1 MPKEYSKLSI
11 VNSPIGKKNVD
22 SSGAAISGVR
32 MNPSKAYGEIP
43 SLLQKFINEKD
54 NTAWNNIMNK
64 IDYIYY
70 NLDYAL
76 SGLNKETSFGNKVK
90 SELSFGKKLLFKPN
104 LVFPANID
112 EKTHG
117 RAVGTPIL
125 TEWVLI
131 AALMRWF
138 HDKLKISY
146 YEMSLGEASTGTFIL
161 AAIYSKTSGKNITT
175 EAVFEGR
182 SGDFYGGWGFYFV
195 RKYLSERHEAS
206 HKDDPMK
213 GYEDSISG
221 QFIPPGKASDRLM
234 VYDLNKIEDSINK
247 GRTIPVLGGATFKEI
262 TLSKVIIG
270 GDPKDKNDLEDY
282 PGCILIN
289 VPKLKMHAQDLITN
303 AIKNL
308 GIGLYPSQK
317 YDFPHTVYPNLKGK
331 LPHSPWVLEM
341 DPDTHLPVI
350 DKNGNYTAVKT
361 AGFSGTQSD
370 VIKAV
375 QNQNVFLL
383 HVTDSIN
390 MINISHDPDERSV
403 TIPEG
408 YVFAS
413 LDCVALDLFCAR
425 YCFKTLPM
433 LQALKLK
440 VQYNWPTEFVRHV
453 PVPISYGKNIS
464 TGMWFDSPLF
474 RYDLYR
480 YAEAR
485 GIGQQKYYV
494 LGYDSTTNCPLAS
507 LNGHLGRIDNG
518 NFLEL
523 ITRTLYYNP
532 KTILHDLQL
541 TILSYAKACD
551 TLTGT
556 SLYKE
561 FMDYFDENKDE
572 VIDYDEKGRGFE
584 TALFGIL
591 SYTTD
596 ILSIEAYGQIKKNF
610 LSTSMVVRNSNKNWN
625 SKGHDFSKEALLIG
639 YVATAYKLSQLDTV
653 YPDIF
658 IKGMMYGRGMWPS
671 WQTVTYM
678 NTNDVIYGS
687 LFINNIS
694 LGSLY
699 GSAFQYADK
708 VLNSGGYTKSTNPIT
723 QNSGTMQYGD
733 KILEPVDQNVSAAD
747 SIKRYFE
754 ALSNGAVPLKFTLY
768 VPNGFGKLEGVK
780 IPNVEETDDP
790 EKIFTVH
797 FHQIW

>member
-22 SSGAAISGVR
+22 CSGSAISGVR
-32 MNPSKAYGEIP
+32 MDPSKAYDGIP
-43 SLLQKFINEKD
+43 YLLQKFINEKD
-54 NTAWNNIMNK
+54 NTAWNNITNK

-90 SELSFGKKLLFKPN
+90 SELSLRKKLLFKPN
-104 LVFPANID
+104 LVFPHNID

-117 RAVGTPIL
+117 AAAGNPIL
-125 TEWVLI
+125 TEWVLV

-146 YEMSLGEASTGTFIL
+146 YEMSLGEASSGTFML
-161 AAIYSKTSGKNITT
+161 ATLYSKASGKNITT

-182 SGDFYGGWGFYFV
+182 SGDFYSGWGFYFV
-195 RKYLSERHEAS
+195 RKYLSDRHEAS

-213 GYEDSISG
+213 GYEDSIAG
-221 QFIPPGKASDRLM
+221 NFIPPGKASDRLM
-234 VYDLNKIEDSINK
+234 VYDLNKIQDVTNK
-247 GRTIPVLGGATFKEI
+247 GRTIPVPDGAVFKEI

-270 GDPKDKNDLEDY
+270 GDPKDRNDLEDY

-317 YDFPHTVYPNLKGK
+317 YDFPNTVYPNLKGK

-350 DKNGNYTAVKT
+350 DENGKYNATKT
-361 AGFSGTQSD
+361 AGFSGVQSD

-383 HVTDSIN
+383 HVTDTIN
-390 MINISHDPDERSV
+390 MVNLSHNPDGLSV
-403 TIPEG
+403 STKEG

-433 LQALKLK
+433 LQASRLK

-453 PVPISYGKNIS
+453 PIAISDGKNIS
-464 TGMWFDSPLF
+464 TSTWFDSPLF

-485 GIGQQKYYV
+485 GIGRQKYYV
-494 LGYDSTTNCPLAS
+494 LGYDSTTDSPLAS
-507 LNGHLGRIDNG
+507 LNGHLGRIDKG

-523 ITRTLYYNP
+523 ITKTLYYNP
-532 KTILHDLQL
+532 NTILHDLQL
-541 TILSYAKACD
+541 TILSYTKACD
-551 TLTGT
+551 NLTGT

-561 FMDYFDENKDE
+561 FMDYFDENKDGI
-572 VIDYDEKGRGFE
+572 IDYDEKGRGFE
-584 TALFGIL
+584 TAIFGIS
-591 SYTTD
+591 SYTAD
-596 ILSIEAYGQIKKNF
+596 ILLIDAYGEIKKNF
-610 LSTSMVVRNSNKNWN
+610 LFPAMIMKNTNKNLN
-625 SKGHDFSKEALLIG
+625 SKGHDFTKEALLVS
-639 YVATAYKLSQLDTV
+639 YAATAYKISQLDTV
-653 YPDIF
+653 YPDIY

-671 WQTVTYM
+671 WRTVIYIHT
-678 NTNDVIYGS
+678 TAVIYGS
-687 LFINNIS
+687 QFINSIS

-699 GSAFQYADK
+699 GCAFQYADK
-708 VLNSGGYTKSTNPIT
+708 VLNSGGYTKSTNPMAI
-723 QNSGTMQYGD
+723 NSGTIQYGD
-733 KILEPVDQNVSAAD
+733 KILEPVDEKVSAAD

-754 ALSNGAVPLKFTLY
+754 ALSKGAVPLNFTLY
-768 VPNGFGKLEGVK
+768 VPKDFGKLEGFK
-780 IPNVEETDDP
+780 IPNVEETNDP
-790 EKIFTVH
+790 EKIFTAH

>member
-11 VNSPIGKKNVD
+11 VNSPIGTKNVD
-22 SSGAAISGVR
+22 CNGSAISGVR
-32 MNPSKAYGEIP
+32 IDPSKAYGEIP
-43 SLLQKFINEKD
+43 NLLQKFINEKD
-54 NTAWNNIMNK
+54 NTAWNNITSK

-76 SGLNKETSFGNKVK
+76 SGLNKETSFEDTVK
-90 SELSFGKKLLFKPN
+90 SELSLGKKLLFKPN

-112 EKTHG
+112 EKTHS
-117 RAVGTPIL
+117 RAIGTPIL
-125 TEWVLI
+125 TEWALI

-146 YEMSLGEASTGTFIL
+146 YEMALAEASTGTFL
-161 AAIYSKTSGKNITT
+161 LSAIYSKSSGKNITT

-195 RKYLSERHEAS
+195 RKYLSERHKAS

-213 GYEDSISG
+213 GYEDSIRG

-234 VYDLNKIEDSINK
+234 VYDLNKIQDVINK
-247 GRTIPVLGGATFKEI
+247 GRTIPVPDGATFKEI

-270 GDPKDKNDLEDY
+270 GDPNDKDDLEDY

-289 VPKLKMHAQDLITN
+289 IPKLKMHAQDLITN

-331 LPHSPWVLEM
+331 LPHSPWVFEM
-341 DPDTHLPVI
+341 DPNTHLPII
-350 DKNGNYTAVKT
+350 DENGNYTATKT

-375 QNQNVFLL
+375 QNENVFLL
-383 HVTDSIN
+383 HVTDTIN

-403 TIPEG
+403 TVKEG

-433 LQALKLK
+433 LQASKLK
-440 VQYNWPTEFVRHV
+440 VKYRWPTEFVHHV
-453 PVPISYGKNIS
+453 PVAINHGRNIS
-464 TGMWFDSPLF
+464 TATWFDSPLF
-474 RYDLYR
+474 RYNLYR
-480 YAEAR
+480 YAEER
-485 GIGQQKYYV
+485 GIGQREYYI
-494 LGYDSTTNCPLAS
+494 LGYDSTTDCPLAS

-523 ITRTLYYNP
+523 ITKTLYYNP

-541 TILSYAKACD
+541 TILSYAKNCD

-561 FMDYFDENKDE
+561 FMDYFDENKDGI
-572 VIDYDEKGRGFE
+572 IDYDEKGRGFE
-584 TALFGIL
+584 TAIFGIL
-591 SYTTD
+591 SYTND
-596 ILSIEAYGQIKKNF
+596 IISIDEYGPIKKSF
-610 LSTSMVVRNSNKNWN
+610 LSTSMVIRNSNKNWN
-625 SKGHDFSKEALLIG
+625 SQGHDFSKEAFLIG
-639 YVATAYKLSQLDTV
+639 YAATAYKLSQLDTV

-678 NTNDVIYGS
+678 NTNDTIYGS
-687 LFINNIS
+687 QFINNIS
-694 LGSLY
+694 LSSLY

-708 VLNSGGYTKSTNPIT
+708 TLNSGIYTKNTNSTAL
-723 QNSGTMQYGD
+723 NSDTIQYGD
-733 KILEPVDQNVSAAD
+733 KIPEPVDQNVSAAD
-747 SIKRYFE
+747 SIKKYFE
-754 ALSNGAVPLKFTLY
+754 ALSKGAVPLKFTLY
-768 VPNGFGKLEGVK
+768 VPKGFEKLKGIK
-780 IPNVEETDDP
+780 IPNVEGTDDP
-790 EKIFTVH
+790 EKIFTAH

>member
-1 MPKEYSKLSI
+1 
-11 VNSPIGKKNVD
+11 
-22 SSGAAISGVR
+22 
-32 MNPSKAYGEIP
+32 
-43 SLLQKFINEKD
+43 
-54 NTAWNNIMNK
+54 
-64 IDYIYY
+64 
-70 NLDYAL
+70 
-76 SGLNKETSFGNKVK
+76 
-90 SELSFGKKLLFKPN
+90 
-104 LVFPANID
+104 
-112 EKTHG
+112 
-117 RAVGTPIL
+117 
-125 TEWVLI
+125 
-131 AALMRWF
+131 
-138 HDKLKISY
+138 
-146 YEMSLGEASTGTFIL
+146 
-161 AAIYSKTSGKNITT
+161 
-175 EAVFEGR
+175 
-182 SGDFYGGWGFYFV
+182 
-195 RKYLSERHEAS
+195 
-206 HKDDPMK
+206 
-213 GYEDSISG
+213 
-221 QFIPPGKASDRLM
+221 
-234 VYDLNKIEDSINK
+234 
-247 GRTIPVLGGATFKEI
+247 
-262 TLSKVIIG
+262 
-270 GDPKDKNDLEDY
+270 
-282 PGCILIN
+282 
-289 VPKLKMHAQDLITN
+289 MHAQDLITN

-308 GIGLYPSQK
+308 GIGLYPTQK

-341 DPDTHLPVI
+341 NPDTHLPVI
-350 DKNGNYTAVKT
+350 DKNGNYSATKT

-383 HVTDSIN
+383 HITDTIN
-390 MINISHDPDERSV
+390 MINISHDPNERSV
-403 TIPEG
+403 SIPEG

-413 LDCVALDLFCAR
+413 LDCVALDFFCAR
-425 YCFKTLPM
+425 YCFKTLSM

-453 PVPISYGKNIS
+453 PVPISYGRNIS
-464 TGMWFDSPLF
+464 TGIWFDSPLF

-494 LGYDSTTNCPLAS
+494 FGYDSTTDCPLAS

-518 NFLEL
+518 SFLEL
-523 ITRTLYYNP
+523 ITKTLYYNP
-532 KTILHDLQL
+532 NTILHDLQL

-551 TLTGT
+551 TLTRT
-556 SLYKE
+556 SVYKE
-561 FMDYFDENKDE
+561 LMDNFDENKDG

-596 ILSIEAYGQIKKNF
+596 IVSIDAYGQIKKSF
-610 LSTSMVVRNSNKNWN
+610 LSASMVIRNSNKNWN
-625 SKGHDFSKEALLIG
+625 SQGHDFSKEALLIG
-639 YVATAYKLSQLDTV
+639 YAATAYKLSQLDTV

-678 NTNDVIYGS
+678 YINDAIYGS
-687 LFINNIS
+687 LLINNIS

-708 VLNSGGYTKSTNPIT
+708 VLNSGGYTKSTNPVT
-723 QNSGTMQYGD
+723 QNFDTMQYGD

-754 ALSNGAVPLKFTLY
+754 ALSKGAVPLKFTLY